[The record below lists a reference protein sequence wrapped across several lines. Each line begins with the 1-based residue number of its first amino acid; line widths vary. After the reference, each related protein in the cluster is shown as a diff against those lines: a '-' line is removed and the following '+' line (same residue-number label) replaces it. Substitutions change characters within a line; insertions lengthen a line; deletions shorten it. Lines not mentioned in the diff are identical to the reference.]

1 MTITATP
8 TLMRR
13 LRELGRLVDMLTG
26 ESRSYS
32 RHCEVAGEFRQSVR
46 LKLAKLEQDMAN
58 GQLER
63 NARAYPAEYASP
75 LKKARAEIDALKAQL
90 SESEAEEESIRA
102 RWAELSIFVA
112 SNSERL
118 DQALAAIGRSRDELG
133 IPWGDY
139 SDARADVSIGG
150 RET

>member
-32 RHCEVAGEFRQSVR
+32 RHCEVAREYRQQVR
-46 LKLAKLEQDMAN
+46 FKLAKLEKDLAD

-63 NARAYPAEYASP
+63 HARAFPAEYAAP
-75 LKKARAEIDALKAQL
+75 HKKARADIDALKLQL
-90 SESEAEEESIRA
+90 SESEAEEEAIRA
-102 RWAELSIFVA
+102 RWSELSTFVA
-112 SNSERL
+112 SNSQRL
-118 DQALAAIGRSRDELG
+118 DDALAAIGTTRDELG
-133 IPWGDY
+133 IPWG
-139 SDARADVSIGG
+139 ARTQAHADVL
-150 RET
+150 T